1 MKDTGSHAS
10 TAEIKKYPE
19 FDYAGET
26 YKKDYLQTV
35 DSKNTKDVK
44 KVKRSMIKE

>member
-1 MKDTGSHAS
+1 MKDTGSHSS

-19 FDYAGET
+19 FPYAGET
-26 YKKDYLQTV
+26 YKKDYIAETGKKA
-35 DSKNTKDVK
+35 SKDVA